1 MRVQKIL
8 STSPSPTFKRVLAAP
23 LPAVHSILKKSIA
36 SHKAL
41 NKIMARLF
49 SNIQRQRKS
58 MYTQQQEC
66 QSFSPKKMGSSTRK
80 SISVPVVMHMDSS
93 SSFITYSTISI
104 CMSRF
109 FTFVSTHTLQGIFIL
124 LRPLSKSPD
133 LQLSIFLMGLR
144 IPSLCICQTI
154 INDSLSPFLLYL
166 QLLKH
171 FFYFEFHPSRY
182 VHLSIET
189 FTFSL
194 LLSIIL

>member
-1 MRVQKIL
+1 
-8 STSPSPTFKRVLAAP
+8 
-23 LPAVHSILKKSIA
+23 
-36 SHKAL
+36 
-41 NKIMARLF
+41 
-49 SNIQRQRKS
+49 
-58 MYTQQQEC
+58 
-66 QSFSPKKMGSSTRK
+66 MGSSTRK

-194 LLSIIL
+194 LLSIILWSFLKAPTFDRYSSDGLMVVQQNFPFSFRGISRSYNIPVVILHFCHPQFTQWFTSC